1 MAAKAMRILN
11 LPRALLLLKLRQCN
25 LAPSF
30 KQRMREEVRLRSLE
44 RLLSKQHR
52 LLLDYDSPKAHLQQK
67 KQMEGSVE
75 GGVVTAILL
84 HTLYGI
90 IAAHTIHDAVHG
102 FV

>member
-1 MAAKAMRILN
+1 MCDTCV
-11 LPRALLLLKLRQCN
+11 RA
-25 LAPSF
+25 SF